1 MPREALIVQ
10 LKRHEGVRLKP
21 YRCPAG
27 RLTLGVGRNLD
38 DCGITLAEAEALLA
52 NDLAA
57 LERKLQRL
65 PWFRALD
72 PVRQDVLINMAFNL
86 GYEGLMAF
94 EATLA
99 GVRRGDYAAAA
110 RSMLA
115 SKWAR
120 QVGARA
126 RELAEQMRTGR
137 YAA

>member
-1 MPREALIVQ
+1 MPREALIAQ

-38 DCGITLAEAEALLA
+38 DCGITLA
-52 NDLAA
+52 
-57 LERKLQRL
+57 
-65 PWFRALD
+65 
-72 PVRQDVLINMAFNL
+72 
-86 GYEGLMAF
+86 
-94 EATLA
+94 

-110 RSMLA
+110 RSMLV